1 MSEINQERDISNA
14 DTEHEYN
21 VFTKTH
27 SGKIVFLFRGTF
39 YEICDRMDDDRFGYD
54 NVFVSTKSLENI
66 TDWTD
71 RPQTPVTID
80 DLAHMAEQYAKIKR
94 SLV

>member
-1 MSEINQERDISNA
+1 
-14 DTEHEYN
+14 
-21 VFTKTH
+21 
-27 SGKIVFLFRGTF
+27 
-39 YEICDRMDDDRFGYD
+39 MDDDRFGYD
-54 NVFVSTKSLENI
+54 NVFVSTKSLENV

-80 DLAHMAEQYAKIKR
+80 DLARMAEQYAKIKR